1 MAKAEPIRDKR
12 QVRYIIGELEKDRS
26 AVGRNR
32 YLLFMTGVFTGRRVS
47 DIVTLRVRDVRGK
60 DGFTFTEKKT
70 GKKAEIYFPAK
81 LKAAYDE
88 YLRDREPDD
97 WVFESDKK
105 DRVDKRARHITTRTA
120 YNYMKRIQEIA
131 GIEGNVSVGTHT
143 MRKTFGYWH
152 YKDKKDI
159 AMLMSLFNH
168 AEPSTTL
175 IYIGIA
181 ADERRADAIRIDNM
195 YED

>member
-12 QVRYIIGELEKDRS
+12 QVRYIIAELEKDKS
-26 AVGRNR
+26 KIGVNR

-88 YLRDREPDD
+88 YLKDKEPED

-105 DRVDKRARHITTRTA
+105 DRVDKQARHITTRTA

-131 GIEGNVSVGTHT
+131 GIEGDVSVGTHT
-143 MRKTFGYWH
+143 MRKTFGYT
-152 YKDKKDI
+152 YYRETGDL

-168 AEPSTTL
+168 AEPATTL

-181 ADERRADAIRIDNM
+181 ADDRRKAAKRVDGM

>member
-12 QVRYIIGELEKDRS
+12 QVRYIISELEKDQS
-26 AVGRNR
+26 AIGRNR

-60 DGFTFTEKKT
+60 EGFTFTEKKT

-88 YLRDREPDD
+88 ILKDRAPEE
-97 WVFESDKK
+97 WVFQSDKK
-105 DRVDKRARHITTRTA
+105 DRMDRAARHITTRTA

-131 GIEGNVSVGTHT
+131 GIEGDTNVGTHT

-152 YKDKKDI
+152 YKDFKDI
-159 AMLMSLFNH
+159 ALLMSLFNH
-168 AEPSTTL
+168 SEPATTL

-181 ADERRADAIRIDNM
+181 SDERRIMAKRIDNM

>member
-26 AVGRNR
+26 AIGRNR

-88 YLRDREPDD
+88 YLQDREPDD

>member
-12 QVRYIIGELEKDRS
+12 QVRYIIAELEKDKS
-26 AVGRNR
+26 IIGVNR

-88 YLRDREPDD
+88 YLKDKEPED

-105 DRVDKRARHITTRTA
+105 DRVEKQARHITTRTA
-120 YNYMKRIQEIA
+120 YNYMKKIQEIA
-131 GIEGNVSVGTHT
+131 GIEGDTHVGTHT
-143 MRKTFGYWH
+143 MRKTFGYWY
-152 YKDKKDI
+152 YKDTNDL

-168 AEPSTTL
+168 AEPATTL

-181 ADERRADAIRIDNM
+181 ADDRRKAAKRVDGM
-195 YED
+195 YDD

>member
-12 QVRYIIGELEKDRS
+12 QVRYIIGELEKDQS
-26 AVGRNR
+26 AIGRNR

-88 YLRDREPDD
+88 YLQDREPDD